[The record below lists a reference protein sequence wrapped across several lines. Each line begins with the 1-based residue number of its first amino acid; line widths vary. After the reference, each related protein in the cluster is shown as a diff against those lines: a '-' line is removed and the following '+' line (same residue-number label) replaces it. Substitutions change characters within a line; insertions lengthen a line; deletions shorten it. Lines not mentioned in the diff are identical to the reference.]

1 MLRDRMRAV
10 FSFPVAVGSI
20 LAWLVHQKAEAGVGD
35 PDIWWHLENAR
46 LLVTTHHLPRFDT
59 FSYTTLGHP
68 WMDHEWLSEVA
79 YYLAWRAL
87 GLTGVYLLFIVLLEI
102 ILLGIFY
109 RCYKSSAN
117 PRGVWGSFLVSV
129 FCVFLAAVSF
139 GPRTLLFGWVWL
151 IILLLVL
158 DRFRA
163 RGEAPLWVIPLV
175 FCLWVNSHGSWLIG
189 MVVFGMII
197 ASGLVEGNW
206 GRVYAVRWSPRQLR
220 QLLATLGASVA
231 ALFVNPFGY
240 HLVFY
245 PFDLAF
251 RQKLTVNN
259 IEEWASVDF
268 HTARGKVVMVML
280 VGILLGALLS
290 RYRWELGQL
299 GLALLAVYAGATYV
313 RFLFLAAILVAPL
326 LASFLSF
333 LPAYRPALDKPWLN
347 AVVMAGIA
355 AIAVAF
361 FPSRQELEKSVAD
374 RFPAVALAYLKTHE
388 LPGNTFNHYMWGG
401 YLVWKGAGMKTFV
414 DSRSDIYEYSGVLQD
429 YVDAITMKDSLK
441 VLDKYRIHWVLF
453 PPQEALSYLLEH
465 NSNWKVVYN
474 DHVAEIFE
482 RVGPT
487 PAETPVAP
495 VTATGQPASQPKA
508 YQ

>member
-1 MLRDRMRAV
+1 MRAV

-46 LLVTTHHLPRFDT
+46 LLLTTHHLPRFDT

-163 RGEAPLWVIPLV
+163 RGEAPLWVFPLV
-175 FCLWVNSHGSWLIG
+175 FCLWVNLHGSWLIG

-313 RFLFLAAILVAPL
+313 RLLFLTAILVAPL

-347 AVVMAGIA
+347 AVVMAVRRRRPRGTLIHSDQGTQYGSDA
-355 AIAVAF
+355 WRRFCRSSHLEPSMSRKGNCWDSGRILFQQLDWDNGSRGKSVGGSGEDRLRPDFEEYDFQHSAREERYITTASHPEDRTIVLVISWTDRSTERASVTRIISARPATPRTGR
-361 FPSRQELEKSVAD
+361 PSRW
-374 RFPAVALAYLKTHE
+374 R
-388 LPGNTFNHYMWGG
+388 
-401 YLVWKGAGMKTFV
+401 
-414 DSRSDIYEYSGVLQD
+414 
-429 YVDAITMKDSLK
+429 
-441 VLDKYRIHWVLF
+441 
-453 PPQEALSYLLEH
+453 
-465 NSNWKVVYN
+465 
-474 DHVAEIFE
+474 
-482 RVGPT
+482 
-487 PAETPVAP
+487 
-495 VTATGQPASQPKA
+495 
-508 YQ
+508 